1 MFTCS
6 NCGKT
11 YDTYVNF
18 CDNCG
23 CRFVA
28 QGTPIAPKP
37 VPVSTPAPQA
47 SPKNIAGMVLAIV
60 GLCLDAFAAIYFL
73 FGAVVGMGTGIDE
86 AAFMFSIFGLV
97 FSLIALPFAIVGLSI
112 SSKHLN
118 SGSTHK
124 TAKLGRT
131 FGVVSTIVAG
141 AILFLSILVLL
152 ATA

>member
-11 YDTYVNF
+11 FDTYVNF

-60 GLCLDAFAAIYFL
+60 GLCLDALAAIYFL
-73 FGAVVGMGTGIDE
+73 FGAVVGMGAGIDE
-86 AAFMFSIFGLV
+86 AAFMFGIFGLV

-124 TAKLGRT
+124 TAKLGKT
-131 FGVVSTIVAG
+131 FGLVSTIVAG
-141 AILFLSILVLL
+141 AILFLSILVMI